1 MSVADIPAGWSVRGD
16 RFPLLQI
23 AVQAFRV
30 MKICS
35 RRDFT
40 DLNHCKKPRRSSTV
54 AKSAGAVFFR
64 ERISFRLYEGSLDP
78 SAGWACGKT
87 NKQMSH

>member
-1 MSVADIPAGWSVRGD
+1 MRLNGGTEEGKRSKQLSPMSVADIPAGWSVRGD

-40 DLNHCKKPRRSSTV
+40 NLNHCKKPRRSSTV

-64 ERISFRLYEGSLDP
+64 ERISL
-78 SAGWACGKT
+78 
-87 NKQMSH
+87 